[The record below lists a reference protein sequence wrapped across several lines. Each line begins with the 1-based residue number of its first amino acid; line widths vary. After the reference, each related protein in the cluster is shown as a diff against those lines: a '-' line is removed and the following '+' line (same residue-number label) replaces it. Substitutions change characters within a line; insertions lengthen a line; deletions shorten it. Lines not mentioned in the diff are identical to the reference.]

1 MYFTTLFFLSFA
13 FIGYLVALQ
22 LFVLWVRIQA
32 KTRNDRTS
40 IQMTNPIS
48 NLLQTQLQGADNNN
62 AMMKNLA
69 SSFLSSEST
78 VMEYDLKQARSMQ
91 GGILFNMCFMWFL
104 HFKMNQMQPLLINT
118 VTGIMNLYYSPLFQ
132 VYVLQRNLER
142 PFKSTAQKQ
151 YEAPSVDADSES
163 AATATATEKNAT
175 KSDAEMEEDE
185 ETAAE
190 DGDDSDSEDDN
201 AEEEEDSDEG
211 SEDSDDE

>member
-1 MYFTTLFFLSFA
+1 
-13 FIGYLVALQ
+13 
-22 LFVLWVRIQA
+22 
-32 KTRNDRTS
+32 
-40 IQMTNPIS
+40 
-48 NLLQTQLQGADNNN
+48 
-62 AMMKNLA
+62 MKNLA